1 MEPRTSSEDDIISV
15 MMVTTTCHFNAST
28 GRLATWD
35 STFLDLFQVILFL
48 FIFLILLIVFDYI
61 TFILTMALFLFL
73 KFDEKDFSAK
83 PLYFDD
89 LINQTNMDTSWSS
102 IMTAPLPN
110 FVVFVFFL
118 FLSPSYLFLFFF
130 LSFTF
135 LLSLFTF
142 AF

>member
-1 MEPRTSSEDDIISV
+1 MITNLKSNQIKLNQTKLNQNQTIVEPRTSSEDDIISV

-73 KFDEKDFSAK
+73 
-83 PLYFDD
+83 
-89 LINQTNMDTSWSS
+89 
-102 IMTAPLPN
+102 
-110 FVVFVFFL
+110 
-118 FLSPSYLFLFFF
+118 
-130 LSFTF
+130 
-135 LLSLFTF
+135 
-142 AF
+142 